1 MAKSDNEE
9 KKNADK
15 AALIQDTIAKIE
27 KLYGKGSIMRLGDK
41 QIVPVDVISSGC
53 LTLDLA
59 LGIGGWPRGRIVEI
73 FGP

>member
-27 KLYGKGSIMRLGDK
+27 KLYGKGSGTNR
-41 QIVPVDVISSGC
+41 SS
-53 LTLDLA
+53 LSTSSA
-59 LGIGGWPRGRIVEI
+59 RAVSRSIWRSA
-73 FGP
+73 